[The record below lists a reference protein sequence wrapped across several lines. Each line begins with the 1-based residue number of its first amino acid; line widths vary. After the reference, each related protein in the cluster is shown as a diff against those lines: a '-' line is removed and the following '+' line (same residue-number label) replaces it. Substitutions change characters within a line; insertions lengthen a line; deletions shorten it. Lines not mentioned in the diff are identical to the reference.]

1 MRGRGWSAY
10 HAGEISERTA
20 AIIDL
25 VDEFPEGCGAGD
37 LIDKIG
43 ISASSMRVYLWR
55 ICNYGYIE
63 RVGYGL
69 WRPRG
74 AGRR

>member
-25 VDEFPEGCGAGD
+25 VDEFPEGCIAGD
-37 LIDKIG
+37 LADQVG
-43 ISASSMRVYLWR
+43 ISKKDTATYLGR
-55 ICNYGYIE
+55 ICKYGYIE
-63 RVGYGL
+63 RIGRGL
-69 WRPRG
+69 YRPRG
-74 AGRR
+74 AA